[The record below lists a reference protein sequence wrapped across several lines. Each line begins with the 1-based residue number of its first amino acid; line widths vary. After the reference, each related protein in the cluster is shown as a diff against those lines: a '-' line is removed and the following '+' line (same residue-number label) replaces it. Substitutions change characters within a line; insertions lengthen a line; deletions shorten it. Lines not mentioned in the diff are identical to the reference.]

1 MLVPLLVYHVKQMD
15 LLQTC
20 FLYLIIDCPIFFSC
34 FFFFVNSMR
43 GQTFSSSSSH
53 FHFLLSS
60 YKGILRPVHAL
71 SFAEVIICCENYF
84 YWFCYSG
91 HTPLSFWRYC
101 LVIIFCGVDKQ
112 WSPFVLNELFELCV
126 RKMTSTSLQRAV
138 RCIFFCV
145 VYVFGSNAKLCVENV
160 WLVLQCTESSSAVY
174 VALRKKK
181 KALKERTLRRKKGWL
196 FSRWRNEFPS
206 WMLTDMHIIASTD
219 EAL

>member
-101 LVIIFCGVDKQ
+101 LVIIFVVLISSDPPLCWMNYLSCVREKWPPLLYKGLSGV
-112 WSPFVLNELFELCV
+112 SFFVL
-126 RKMTSTSLQRAV
+126 
-138 RCIFFCV
+138 
-145 VYVFGSNAKLCVENV
+145 
-160 WLVLQCTESSSAVY
+160 CTFLEVMQSFV
-174 VALRKKK
+174 
-181 KALKERTLRRKKGWL
+181 
-196 FSRWRNEFPS
+196 
-206 WMLTDMHIIASTD
+206 
-219 EAL
+219 